1 MRAVRCVGSAK
12 TAGYFRRFRFQT
24 ITPAAAIPQ
33 PMSAAVFGSGVVVTT
48 PAKAT
53 AQQPIKSINV

>member
-1 MRAVRCVGSAK
+1 MR
-12 TAGYFRRFRFQT
+12 YFRRFRFQS

-33 PMSAAVFGSGVVVTT
+33 PMRAAVFGSGVGTV

-53 AQQPIKSINV
+53 AQQPIRRIND